1 MNDACLPGAI
11 NMELRSV
18 LAEVGINAETRRGRL
33 QEEKGRSISE
43 TEKAWL
49 DEQIVECRRVEDK
62 TMALIQELWDIPQR

>member
-49 DEQIVECRRVEDK
+49 DEQIAECRRVEDK
-62 TMALIQELWDIPQR
+62 TMTLIQELWDVPQR

>member
-62 TMALIQELWDIPQR
+62 TMALIQELWDIPQH